1 MRFLTRKRS
10 GTFAHTGGG
19 RWGRRAV
26 AAAATTFFLWGAGAC
41 DSDDGD
47 DAPAADCTKQ
57 CQAANGAHFVCR
69 KSDGQCVSLLSDN
82 CREVLGDDTSDD
94 AVILGS
100 IFTTTSDN
108 PSAALVGVS
117 IHNGLV
123 MAMEEFPAEGLPPLR
138 PGGKRRPLV
147 FVGCDDR
154 SEVSV
159 AVAAAKHLAETVQVP
174 AVLGFN
180 NSSLLIQA
188 ARQAAVPNNTLV
200 LGAISEAN
208 EISTLDDNNL
218 VWRMSGRVAA
228 LSEAIAAFTP
238 QLEQEVKQRFGVTTV
253 KAATLYNGGAYG
265 KDYFDTLKPLLTING
280 APALSQV
287 ESGNYVDFNYGDPTD
302 EMANPTD
309 YGTAITRVL
318 QAKPHIVYLLG
329 HFETGDNI
337 LRPIEEQWAAL
348 SPQPAHRPYYI
359 ISGAASPTAVPV
371 IGNNDDLRR
380 RIIGAANQTITPAW
394 EKYVQKYNARFAGDS
409 TRPHLGGA
417 GAYDGVFALA
427 YLITALGELPLTGPN
442 LAGQFARLMGGTPLE
457 TGPANLELGYQII
470 QSGGTLDLF
479 GAHGYDDFNL
489 QNGDGVQ
496 DVQFECYPRD
506 PSTRLALPPLSSGLS
521 YDLKTKTFKGA
532 EGPQCQ

>member
-10 GTFAHTGGG
+10 GTFAHPGGG

-26 AAAATTFFLWGAGAC
+26 ALGAFLFLGAGAC
-41 DSDDGD
+41 SSGD
-47 DAPAADCTKQ
+47 DDDDALTGDCAKQ
-57 CQAANGAHFVCR
+57 CQAANGPHFVCR
-69 KSDGQCVSLLSDN
+69 KSDQACVSLLSEN
-82 CREVLGDDTSDD
+82 CKEVLGDDTNDD

-100 IFTTTSDN
+100 VFTTTSAN
-108 PSAALVGVS
+108 ASASLVGVS

-123 MAMEEFPAEGLPPLR
+123 MAMEEFPADGLPPAK

-154 SEVSV
+154 SEVPIAIA
-159 AVAAAKHLAETVQVP
+159 AVKHLSEEVQVP
-174 AVLGFN
+174 AILGFN

-188 ARQAAVPNNTLV
+188 ATQAAVPNNTLV

-208 EISTLDDNNL
+208 AISTLQDNNL

-228 LSEAIAAFTP
+228 LSEAIAAYTP
-238 QLEQEVKQRFGVTTV
+238 QLEQEVKTRFSVDTI

-265 KDYFDTLKPLLTING
+265 KDYFDTLQPLLSING

-287 ESGNYVDFNYGDPTD
+287 DSGNYLAFNYGDPTNP
-302 EMANPTD
+302 MVSPTD
-309 YGTAITRVL
+309 YGTAITKVL
-318 QAKPHIVYLLG
+318 QAQPHIVYLLG

-337 LRPIEEQWAAL
+337 LKPIEEQWAAL

-371 IGNNDDLRR
+371 ISNNNDLRQR
-380 RIIGAANQTITPAW
+380 LIGAANQTITPQW
-394 EKYVQKYNARFAGDS
+394 DKYVQKYTTRFAGDS

-427 YLITALGELPLTGPN
+427 YLVTSLGDRPITGPN
-442 LAGQFARLMGGTPLE
+442 LAGQFGRLMGGTALE
-457 TGPANLELGYQII
+457 TGPESLEQGYQII
-470 QSGGTLDLF
+470 QGGGSLDLY

-506 PSTRLALPPLSSGLS
+506 ASTGLALPPRSSGLS
-521 YDLKTKTFKGA
+521 YDTKTKAFEGA
-532 EGPQCQ
+532 LGPQCQ